1 MNTMPEHIIL
11 WRHAEAKDI
20 IDGDDLLDMTQSDMQ
35 RALTQKGQRQA
46 DDMAKWLKPQLPKAS
61 LLQCSPALRAFQT
74 AEALHHVNKSYKIN
88 INQALKPDASLNT
101 VLANIAQFNSCK
113 CLVLVGHQ
121 PWLGQLAAYLLG
133 ISVTEHAKDL
143 LIKKGAIWWLRLN
156 KTLDKTLDK
165 TKEEATSARYIM
177 HTVQT
182 SSLL

>member
-1 MNTMPEHIIL
+1 MSAMPEHIIL

-20 IDGDDLLDMTQSDMQ
+20 FDGDDRSDMKQRDRQ

-46 DDMAKWLKPQLPKAS
+46 ADMAKWLKPQLPKAS
-61 LLQCSPALRAFQT
+61 ILQCSPALRAFQT
-74 AEALHHVNKSYKIN
+74 AEALHHVNKSCKIN

-121 PWLGQLAAYLLG
+121 PWLGQLAAHLLG
-133 ISVTEHAKDL
+133 ISMTEHAKDL
-143 LIKKGAIWWLRLN
+143 PIKKGAIWWLRLN
-156 KTLDKTLDK
+156 KTLDKAR
-165 TKEEATSARYIM
+165 EEAVSARYIM

-182 SSLL
+182 PSLL